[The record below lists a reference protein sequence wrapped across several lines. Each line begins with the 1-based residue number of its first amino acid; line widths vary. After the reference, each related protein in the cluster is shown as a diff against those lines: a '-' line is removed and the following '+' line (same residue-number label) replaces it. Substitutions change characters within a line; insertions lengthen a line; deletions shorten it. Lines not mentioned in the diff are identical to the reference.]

1 MNASAPSSAF
11 LFFYYQ
17 DSLLNGATFV
27 PAINTIVM
35 TAHMTSV
42 SALNDL
48 MIDFATEEIRGNIA
62 SYAGFNCATMCDGAD
77 VGFRNGEGST
87 ETLTLVGMT
96 LG

>member
-1 MNASAPSSAF
+1 MKASAPSTIF
-11 LFFYYQ
+11 LYFFYS

-35 TAHMTSV
+35 TVFMTSSTV
-42 SALNDL
+42 LDDIIL
-48 MIDFATEEIRGNIA
+48 DFATEQIVGNMNT
-62 SYAGFNCATMCDGAD
+62 YFGFHGAIMCDGAD